1 MRNNGPVT
9 QQEYAFPKGATLV
22 SVTDIQGR
30 ITYCNGPFIEVSGYS
45 RDELM
50 GQPHN
55 LVRHPDMP
63 AEAFRD
69 LWATVEQGRP
79 WTALVKNRRKNGD
92 HYWVRANVTPML
104 NGSEVVGYLSV
115 RSEPSR
121 DEVQAAEALYRQMRD
136 EAAHGRLV
144 TTLQHGQL
152 RRLTLSGRSGE
163 WLARARDALG
173 GISGS
178 LPVLAALGGVGLAL
192 VLPAGWALA
201 AALVPGA
208 LAAWGTARH
217 TRRVLTGLTDDAQHL
232 AACDLSHTPATGARG
247 TQGRLQLALRQLA
260 VNLRTVV
267 FDSRREMDHVRS
279 SIGEI
284 SAGNQDLSARTE
296 SQAANLQQT
305 AASMEEING
314 AIKLSAESARRGADL
329 AVDTA
334 QTTRACAEA
343 VEQVVGDMDEIR
355 RAADGMGEIVQTIE
369 GVAFQTNLL
378 ALNAAVEA
386 ARAGE
391 SGRGFAV
398 VAAEVRVLAQRTAD
412 AVQQIRGL
420 ISGTQERVTVGVNH
434 ARETR
439 ELMARARDAVGEV
452 AQVLEQVST
461 AAAEQQQGVSQ
472 INEAVSQMDGLTQ
485 QNAAMV
491 EQLAA
496 SANTVSAQAGAV
508 VDTMR
513 LFRLSADERS
523 VAQIDAV
530 QLRREARAAD
540 KQDFSLDKA
549 VRAHVEWRTKLRN
562 AAMQGEQLDI
572 QTVSRDDACP
582 LGGWLH
588 GEGRHRCGQL
598 PSFTALV
605 SEHAGFH
612 RQVGAVARL
621 VNAGQSDQAI
631 AAMDGGTPFAEATQ
645 STVRLIRQLMH
656 ECEQR
661 GLTQMPAASATRSAA
676 PAPAPV
682 ARAAPAP
689 APAAASAAD
698 GDWETF

>member
-30 ITYCNGPFIEVSGYS
+30 ITYCNAPFVEVSGYS

-69 LWATVEQGRP
+69 LWATVAEGRP
-79 WTALVKNRRKNGD
+79 WTALVKNRRKDGD

-104 NGSEVVGYLSV
+104 NGDAVIGYLSV
-115 RSEPSR
+115 RSEPTR
-121 DEVQAAEALYRQMRD
+121 DEVQAADTLYRQMRE
-136 EAAHGRLV
+136 EATQGRLL

-152 RRLTLSGRSGE
+152 QRLTLVGRAASQ
-163 WLARARDALG
+163 LTRVRDALG
-173 GISGS
+173 GVSGS
-178 LPVLAALGGVGLAL
+178 LPVLAALAGAGLCA
-192 VLPAGWALA
+192 VLPLDLALA
-201 AALVPGA
+201 AALVPGL

-217 TRRVLTGLTDDAQHL
+217 TRSVLGGVTDDAQHL
-232 AACDLSHTPATGARG
+232 AACDLSHMPATGARG

-267 FDSRREMDHVRS
+267 HDCRREMDHVRS
-279 SIGEI
+279 SIAEI
-284 SAGNQDLSARTE
+284 SAGNHDLSARTE
-296 SQAANLQQT
+296 SQAASLQET
-305 AASMEEING
+305 AASMEQITG
-314 AIKLSAESARRGADL
+314 AIKLSAEAARRGAEL
-329 AVDTA
+329 AVGTA
-334 QTTRACAEA
+334 QTTRACGEA
-343 VEQVVGDMDEIR
+343 VDRVAGDMDEIR

-398 VAAEVRVLAQRTAD
+398 VAAEVRVLAQRTAG
-412 AVQQIRGL
+412 AVQQIRSL
-420 ISGTQERVTVGVNH
+420 ISGTQARVSVGVDH

-439 ELMARARDAVGEV
+439 DLMARARDAVGEV

-461 AAAEQQQGVSQ
+461 AAVEQQQGVSLV
-472 INEAVSQMDGLTQ
+472 NEAVSQMDGLTQ

-496 SANTVSAQAGAV
+496 SAGTVSAQAGAV

-513 LFRLSADERS
+513 LFRLSADERGA
-523 VAQIDAV
+523 AQTDAV
-530 QLRREARAAD
+530 QLRREARAANSEG
-540 KQDFSLDKA
+540 FSLEKA
-549 VRAHVEWRTKLRN
+549 VSAHVEWRTRLRD
-562 AAMQGEQLDI
+562 AAMQAERIDVQA
-572 QTVSRDDACP
+572 VSRDDGCP

-588 GEGRHRCGQL
+588 GEGRHQCGQL

-605 SEHAGFH
+605 NEHAGFH

-621 VNAGQSDQAI
+621 VNAGQREQAM

-645 STVRLIRQLMH
+645 ATVRLIRALIT
-656 ECEQR
+656 ECSHQTATR
-661 GLTQMPAASATRSAA
+661 RPAVASAAARPAPPAA
-676 PAPAPV
+676 PAP
-682 ARAAPAP
+682 RAIRAE
-689 APAAASAAD
+689 ASTAD
-698 GDWETF
+698 ADWETF